1 MGLLLTTVIIFFIL
15 VIMAKL
21 TDKQKIFCKEYILDF
36 NATRAA
42 TAAGYSKKTARNQG
56 CENLSKPNIQ
66 KEIKRLMESRN
77 QRTEITA
84 DRVVKELAKFAF
96 NVDGSADAFD
106 LEAKDKLK
114 ALEMLA
120 RHTGAFNGDD
130 SGKALINVIMGNKS
144 K

>member
-1 MGLLLTTVIIFFIL
+1 LGLLLTTVIIFFIL

-42 TAAGYSKKTARNQG
+42 TAAGYSKKYVRHQG
-56 CENLSKPNIQ
+56 SENLAKLDIQ

>member
-1 MGLLLTTVIIFFIL
+1 
-15 VIMAKL
+15 MAKL
-21 TDKQKIFCKEYILDF
+21 TDKQKVFCKEYLLDF

-42 TAAGYSKKTARNQG
+42 IAAGYSKKGARQTASDT
-56 CENLSKPNIQ
+56 LAKAYIQ
-66 KEIKRLMESRN
+66 EEIKRLMESRN
-77 QRTEITA
+77 KRTEITA
-84 DRVVKELAKFAF
+84 DRVVNELAKFAF

-130 SGKALINVIMGNKS
+130 SGKALINVIMGKNK
-144 K
+144 